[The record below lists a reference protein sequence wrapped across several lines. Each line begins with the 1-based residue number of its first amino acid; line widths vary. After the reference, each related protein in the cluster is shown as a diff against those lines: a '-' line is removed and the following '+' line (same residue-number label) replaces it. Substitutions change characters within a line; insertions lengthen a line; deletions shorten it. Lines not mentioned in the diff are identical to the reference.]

1 MNKKIVTYLHSRVLF
16 SNMNRTTM
24 NATPWMNPKA
34 LCKIKEARNKQK
46 KPYFHYVQLA
56 SHIKKKKK
64 KLNIF

>member
-46 KPYFHYVQLA
+46 KPCLFSLCSVG
-56 SHIKKKKK
+56 
-64 KLNIF
+64 